1 MLSFPPEKKVTSP
14 LVRSPEMGGWEVG
27 GGENHVRRLEAS
39 SDQNVDGSDMDCAW
53 SFLYDSKFVLLVIG
67 S

>member
-1 MLSFPPEKKVTSP
+1 MSP
-14 LVRSPEMGGWEVG
+14 LVRSPEMGGWDVG

-39 SDQNVDGSDMDCAW
+39 SDQNLDGSAMDWAW
-53 SFLYDSKFVLLVIG
+53 RFLYDSKLVLLVIG

>member
-39 SDQNVDGSDMDCAW
+39 SDQNVDGSDMD
-53 SFLYDSKFVLLVIG
+53 
-67 S
+67 